1 MCVRAPGL
9 WLKAR
14 TVTKSISPLIL
25 QIRHFGKRCVAPIA
39 PVKWH
44 KPEAMLLRLGVRER
58 AAVELETHSHSA
70 AVSESQST
78 EHTPNNLMEMLCLL
92 CRKGPAHSPIRG
104 IGENHQNM
112 CACESKLECV

>member
-1 MCVRAPGL
+1 MPCL
-9 WLKAR
+9 
-14 TVTKSISPLIL
+14 SPVVA
-25 QIRHFGKRCVAPIA
+25 RHFGKRCVAPIA